1 MKKSLRVHS
10 PAFKVQVALA
20 ALKGDQTISQL
31 AAQFGVHVKLV
42 QTWKKQMTEEAATL
56 FAGPAQASEL
66 KQQQEQ
72 QAELYERIGRL
83 KMELEWLKKSFRVLV
98 SESVSKSIWI
108 MTN

>member
-1 MKKSLRVHS
+1 
-10 PAFKVQVALA
+10 
-20 ALKGDQTISQL
+20 
-31 AAQFGVHVKLV
+31 
-42 QTWKKQMTEEAATL
+42 MTEEAATL

-72 QAELYERIGRL
+72 QAELSEQIGRL

-98 SESVSKSIWI
+98 SESVSKSTWI